1 MTLSA
6 SEVHQ
11 LKQAPAVEG
20 VLPAV
25 LARWSARSFANRDV
39 SPADLKKIFEAARW
53 AASSYNEQPWR
64 FLVGL
69 RNSSTHK
76 KIFST
81 LIGFNQGWAGA
92 APVLI
97 LGVAS
102 SKFSHNGAD
111 NRHALYDLG
120 AASAYLTLQ
129 AAELGLTTHQM
140 AGYDQTAARQAL
152 EIPDSYL
159 LGSVI
164 ALGYQGEPSAL
175 GHEQMIAQETSPR
188 TRKPLSEFVFSAW
201 ASRQIWAEGCEE
213 STTPPHF
220 SVTVNDRGRL
230 CLVSAQSARSPH
242 HAAPAI
248 NMPPTVVDV

>member
-6 SEVHQ
+6 TEVNQ
-11 LKQAPAVEG
+11 LKQAPAVDG

-25 LARWSARSFANRDV
+25 LARWSPRSFANRDV
-39 SPADLKKIFEAARW
+39 SPADLRKVFEAARW

-69 RNSSTHK
+69 RNSSTYK

-102 SKFSHNGAD
+102 SKFRLNGTD

-120 AASAYLTLQ
+120 AASSYLTLQ
-129 AAELGLTTHQM
+129 AAALGLTSHQM
-140 AGYDQTAARQAL
+140 AGYDQAAARQVL
-152 EIPDSYL
+152 EIPDSFV
-159 LGSVI
+159 LGAVI

-175 GHEQMIAQETSPR
+175 GQEQLIAQEIAPR
-188 TRKPLSEFVFSAW
+188 TRKPLSEFVLSSW
-201 ASRQIWAEGCEE
+201 GE
-213 STTPPHF
+213 
-220 SVTVNDRGRL
+220 
-230 CLVSAQSARSPH
+230 
-242 HAAPAI
+242 PA
-248 NMPPTVVDV
+248 NLG